1 MEEYSDKINKI
12 EKVLGKLKSI
22 TGTSIAK
29 KNYRKALDAMTAA
42 AFILEEYNQYY
53 VDDDLEKYL
62 STISKD
68 LVKPGFNNGETE
80 QDCVLFYDSFGFDT
94 RALALIYMHALSNLG
109 YKIIYIT
116 KIESKD
122 CQPEL
127 HNAVKDGNVIWNYVS
142 YDNRHTEVL
151 DIASLFEKYK
161 PSKAFLYSTPDDA
174 AAMAVFKAYEGIV
187 ERFKI
192 NLTDHAYWLG
202 HDSFDYNLEFRNYG
216 ACVSVTYRGVPE
228 EKEILMPFYPYHR
241 PADFQGLP
249 FDSEG
254 KKIIFSG
261 GSIYKTLG
269 DPGNRFYVIV
279 ERLLEGHS
287 DTVFLYAGTG
297 DDSEIIKLQNK
308 FPGRVYR
315 IDERKDLFELME
327 HCTLYLN
334 TFPMVGGL
342 MMQFAA
348 DARKVPL
355 TLIKEGSSN
364 DVNKENLLHQETVEY
379 GDVDSLV
386 AEADKLLSDEDY
398 REQRGAAL
406 KEDLIS
412 PSKFEEELQKALTV
426 HKTSYELK
434 IQKIDTTEFR
444 KQYIIRFKDQIFRQV
459 IASGNKKTLIG
470 DFPGL
475 FVQKTYNKIVKKE
488 KLN

>member
-1 MEEYSDKINKI
+1 MEEHEGKIKKI
-12 EKVLGKLKSI
+12 GKMMDKLKGIVSDSI
-22 TGTSIAK
+22 GK

-42 AFILEEYNQYY
+42 SFILEEYNQYY
-53 VDDDLEKYL
+53 VDEALESDLER
-62 STISKD
+62 ISKE
-68 LVKPGFNNGETE
+68 LVKPGFSADET
-80 QDCVLFYDSFGFDT
+80 DKNTILFYDSFGFDV

-122 CQPEL
+122 AQPEL
-127 HNAVKDGNVIWNYVS
+127 HNAVKDGDVIWNYVS

-161 PSKAFLYSTPDDA
+161 PARAFLYSTPDDA

-187 ERFKI
+187 ERYKI
-192 NLTDHAYWLG
+192 NLTDHAFWLG
-202 HDSFDYNLEFRNYG
+202 HDAFDYNLEFRNYG
-216 ACVSVTYRGVPE
+216 ACVSVTYRGIPE

-241 PADFQGLP
+241 PTEFRGLP
-249 FDSEG
+249 FDAEG

-269 DPGNRFYVIV
+269 DPANRFYVIV
-279 ERLLEGHS
+279 DRLLEGHD

-297 DDSEIIKLQNK
+297 DDSEIVKLQK
-308 FPGRVYR
+308 KYPERVYR

-327 HCTLYLN
+327 HCTIYLN

-379 GDVDSLV
+379 KDIDSLIE
-386 AEADKLLSDEDY
+386 EANRLLTDDEY
-398 REQRGAAL
+398 RELRGAAL
-406 KEDLIS
+406 KNDLIS
-412 PSKFEEELQKALTV
+412 PLKFEQELKKALTE
-426 HKTSYELK
+426 HKTSYSLN

-444 KQYIIRFKDQIFRQV
+444 KQYIIRFGDKVFRQV
-459 IASGNKKTLIG
+459 IASGNKKTLMG

-475 FVQKTYNKIVKKE
+475 FALKAYNKIVKKE